1 LEKIVSYLSV
11 VFVGSNAGYG
21 GDFLGR
27 VQNCIDNLYCL
38 AEKHGLDADLTFVEW
53 NPPADRPR
61 MEKAID
67 WSRSTIPTRIITV
80 PKEIHDSLPNPHG
93 EKFFE
98 YIAKNVGIRR
108 AIGKFVLS
116 SNPDNIYSDELIKR
130 LAQRDLSEDCFYR
143 VNRSDTRDGKVF
155 QINYPD
161 GTVIDGKRQDNP
173 NSVRVDASGFVNYDE
188 FGYIPP
194 LHFNAAGDF
203 ILMSREA
210 WADIK
215 GHPEVPYSLTV
226 DGHTVYLAAK
236 TGRNQIVL
244 SEPMYHADHSR
255 TPKYCPHWNDLT
267 PYGTR
272 NKTWGFEGIE
282 FDTRSI

>member
-1 LEKIVSYLSV
+1 MSYLSI

-53 NPPADRPR
+53 NPPTDRPR

-67 WSRSTIPTRIITV
+67 WSRNTIPTRIITV
-80 PKEIHDSLPNPHG
+80 PKEVHDSLPNPHS

-98 YIAKNVGIRR
+98 YIAKNVGIKR

-130 LAQRDLSEDCFYR
+130 LAQHDLSEDSFYR
-143 VNRSDTRDGKVF
+143 VNRSDTKDGKVF
-155 QINYPD
+155 QVNYASGTVINGVRQENENAVVPNPD
-161 GTVIDGKRQDNP
+161 GTVFYG
-173 NSVRVDASGFVNYDE
+173 E
-188 FGYIPP
+188 FGFIPA
-194 LHFNAAGDF
+194 LHFNASGDF
-203 ILMSREA
+203 ILMSKSSWDR
-210 WADIK
+210 IK

-226 DGHTVYLAAK
+226 DGQTLYLAAK
-236 TGRNQIVL
+236 EGFRQVVL
-244 SEPMYHADHSR
+244 PEAMYHADHSR
-255 TPKYCPHWNDLT
+255 TSKYCPLWNDRFPFGT
-267 PYGTR
+267 KNDSYGL
-272 NKTWGFEGIE
+272 GHE